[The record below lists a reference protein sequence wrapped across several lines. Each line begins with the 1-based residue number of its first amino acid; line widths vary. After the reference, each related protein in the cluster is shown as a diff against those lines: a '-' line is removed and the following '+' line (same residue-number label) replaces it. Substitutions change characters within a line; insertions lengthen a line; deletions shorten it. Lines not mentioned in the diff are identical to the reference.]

1 MATIVKKNIKGH
13 IYYYVVQTGW
23 VDGKSRVVW
32 QKYLGKAEDIVAKL
46 EGAGAEPHMAR
57 VFSSGAVAAL
67 YQVATELAGECQD
80 VTLILDK
87 GNNSKKNIL
96 RLSDAMG
103 FVGSL
108 VPSHH
113 PELLAVLKTEFVPM
127 EGSQFGGVLAYRT
140 KKEVFGA
147 MRTVVAM
154 YAYSNSRSGGDAP
167 ASQLVTGVQGRKPLW
182 YLGSRFC
189 LFAN

>member
-1 MATIVKKNIKGH
+1 M
-13 IYYYVVQTGW
+13 
-23 VDGKSRVVW
+23 
-32 QKYLGKAEDIVAKL
+32 
-46 EGAGAEPHMAR
+46 
-57 VFSSGAVAAL
+57 AAL

-96 RLSDAMG
+96 RLSDAIG

-113 PELLAVLKTEFVPM
+113 PELLAVPKTEFVPL

-147 MRTVVAM
+147 KRTVV
-154 YAYSNSRSGGDAP
+154 
-167 ASQLVTGVQGRKPLW
+167 VTYNEAL
-182 YLGSRFC
+182 YLGQMQGLVISMRKANERLRELKRALTNAIPGGRREAKSHGYRSESRGEKDPGQSPGRDHKVGGHRKGRGHQPGV
-189 LFAN
+189 

>member
-1 MATIVKKNIKGH
+1 M
-13 IYYYVVQTGW
+13 
-23 VDGKSRVVW
+23 VW

-113 PELLAVLKTEFVPM
+113 PELLAVPKTEFVPM

-147 MRTVVAM
+147 MRTVVVTYNESLYLGQMQGLVISMRKANERLRELKR
-154 YAYSNSRSGGDAP
+154 SFDGRNS
-167 ASQLVTGVQGRKPLW
+167 GRKTRGKKPRLQE
-182 YLGSRFC
+182 
-189 LFAN
+189 